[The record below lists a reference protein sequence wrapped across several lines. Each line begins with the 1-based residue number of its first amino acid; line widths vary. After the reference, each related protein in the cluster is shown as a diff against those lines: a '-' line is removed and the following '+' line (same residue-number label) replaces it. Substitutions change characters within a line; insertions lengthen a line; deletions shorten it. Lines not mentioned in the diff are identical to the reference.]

1 MIEIKNFSKMY
12 KKSYKPVVSC
22 VNIAAKTGVTGLL
35 GLNGAGKTT
44 VIKAIA
50 ALHYASQGSVRVSDA
65 SGAFFDASGQ
75 PDIVRSLIG
84 YVPETTSLPLKMTVA
99 EYLHFSQDVYAP
111 RSSTKK
117 QDFERTVAEWEIQD
131 VLQKKIGELSKGFR
145 QRVSFAQCFIYN
157 PPNIVLDEPV
167 NGLDPAQIIQ
177 FRRIIK
183 EKSASKTVLISTH
196 LMQEVHSLCDFIYIL
211 SEKTVA
217 ASGTEQEIVRQ
228 TGASDIESAFLSIT
242 TTGASAGK
250 TDTRTTK

>member
-1 MIEIKNFSKMY
+1 MIEVRNFSKVY
-12 KKSYKPVVSC
+12 KKSYNPVVSR
-22 VNIAAKTGVTGLL
+22 VHITAKPGITGLL

-44 VIKAIA
+44 VIKAVA
-50 ALHYASQGSVRVSDA
+50 ALHYASQGSVRVSDED
-65 SGAFFDASGQ
+65 GIFFDASEH
-75 PDIVRSLIG
+75 PDTVRSLIG
-84 YVPETTSLPLKMTVA
+84 YVPETAALPLKLTVA
-99 EYLHFSQDVYAP
+99 EYLRFTQDIYAP
-111 RSSTKK
+111 RSGTKK

-145 QRVSFAQCFIYN
+145 QRVSFAQCCIYN

-211 SEKTVA
+211 AGKTVA
-217 ASGTEQEIVRQ
+217 AAGTEQEIVGL
-228 TGASDIESAFLSIT
+228 TGTSDIESAFLSV
-242 TTGASAGK
+242 TGTASGMAGAEAA
-250 TDTRTTK
+250 D